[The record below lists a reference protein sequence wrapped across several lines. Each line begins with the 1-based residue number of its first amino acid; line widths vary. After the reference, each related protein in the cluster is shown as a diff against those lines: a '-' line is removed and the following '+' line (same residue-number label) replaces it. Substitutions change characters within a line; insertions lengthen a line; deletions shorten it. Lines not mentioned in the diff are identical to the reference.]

1 MIYIFKCPYCNGEM
15 DYDITAKKLVCRQC
29 RQGVPTHGY
38 DIQDMQF
45 VNEESG
51 IDMELEEQGLSGA
64 ICPACGAEIMMGK
77 YEISGSCAFC
87 GSDVVIDRGGK
98 KNLIPEKIIP
108 FQLNKAQVSHMI
120 QSWWKE
126 NAFAPR
132 LKIKEQDIQMIY
144 IPVWLMDFTAV
155 AEMEA
160 EVSRTQIVESQ
171 VTSTFGTGSGGR
183 ANFYQNDEQKMYS
196 FDARSQTVH
205 KKIEAFVRMLP
216 HNASGKVGQTRFRS
230 IEPFDYTELQKFH
243 PGYLDGIAAER
254 YYYPPNETIPA
265 AKEAAESY
273 ARHACKERVLTQAG
287 ALGYLEKVKMERAN
301 GKLEKIWYA
310 LLPIALYSYYFH
322 GKKYTLYVNGQTG
335 KTGGDVPVS
344 NRRKIPYF
352 FGALFSIS
360 AMFLGAVYSLL
371 VHMYGGM
378 GRLAAEVVFWVIVS
392 VIIWSRLI
400 GERPGKENKW
410 NIKNKKQDTK
420 KYFAS
425 CMLLLI
431 GMGGVLFLSGLQY
444 TGFQLLWNDRRIINM
459 WVVAIPFVLVMAITF
474 SFVFV
479 RKLVHMETDMTVA
492 KTDSYINPYSVHEI
506 M

>member
-1 MIYIFKCPYCNGEM
+1 M

-29 RQGVPTHGY
+29 RQGVPTHAY
-38 DIQDMQF
+38 NIQDMQF
-45 VNEESG
+45 VNEQSDAG
-51 IDMELEEQGLSGA
+51 IEAEEQGLAGA
-64 ICPACGAEIMMGK
+64 VCPACGAQILMGK

-87 GSDVVIDRGGK
+87 GSDVVIDRGGN

-108 FQLNKAQVSHMI
+108 FQLNKAQVSQMI
-120 QSWWKE
+120 RSWWEE

-160 EVSRTQIVESQ
+160 EVSRTQIVESHAA
-171 VTSTFGTGSGGR
+171 STFGVGSGGR
-183 ANFYQNDEQKMYS
+183 ANFYQNEEQKLYS
-196 FDARSQTVH
+196 FNAREKTVH

-243 PGYLDGIAAER
+243 PGYLDGVAAER
-254 YYYPPNETIPA
+254 YYYPPNETIPS

-273 ARHACKERVLTQAG
+273 ARHACKERVLAQAG

-301 GKLEKIWYA
+301 GKLEKIWYV
-310 LLPIALYSYYFH
+310 LLPIALYTYSFH

-352 FGALFSIS
+352 LGALFAIS
-360 AMFLGAVYSLL
+360 VLFLGAVYSLL

-392 VIIWSRLI
+392 VIIWSRLM

-410 NIKNKKQDTK
+410 NIKNRKHDIK

-425 CMLLLI
+425 WMCLLI

-444 TGFQLLWNDRRIINM
+444 TGFRLMWNDSRIINM
-459 WVVAIPFVLVMAITF
+459 WLVAIPFVLVMGLTF

-479 RKLVHMETDMTVA
+479 RKLVHMETDSQIA
-492 KTDSYINPYSVHEI
+492 KTDSYIAPYSVHEI

>member
-1 MIYIFKCPYCNGEM
+1 MIYIFKCPYCSGEM
-15 DYDITAKKLVCRQC
+15 DYDITVKKLVCRQC
-29 RQGVPTHGY
+29 KQGVPTHGY
-38 DIQDMQF
+38 DIHDMQF
-45 VNEESG
+45 VNEESS
-51 IDMELEEQGLSGA
+51 IDMEAEEQGLSGA

-98 KNLIPEKIIP
+98 KNLIPERIIP
-108 FQLNKAQVSHMI
+108 FRLNKAQVSQMI
-120 QSWWKE
+120 RNWWKE
-126 NAFAPR
+126 NAFAPK
-132 LKIKEQDIQMIY
+132 LKIKEENIQMIY
-144 IPVWLMDFTAV
+144 IPVWLMNFSAV

-160 EVSRTQIVESQ
+160 EVSRTQLVESQ
-171 VTSTFGTGSGGR
+171 TESAFGSGSKS
-183 ANFYQNDEQKMYS
+183 NFYQNDEPKSYS
-196 FDARSQTVH
+196 FDARSQIVH

-230 IEPFDYTELQKFH
+230 IEPFDYTDLQIFH

-254 YYYPPNETIPA
+254 YYYPPNETIPSA
-265 AKEAAESY
+265 REAAESY
-273 ARHACKERVLTQAG
+273 ARHACKERVINQAG

-301 GKLEKIWYA
+301 SNLEKVWYA

-360 AMFLGAVYSLL
+360 ALFLGAVYSLL
-371 VHMYGGM
+371 VHMYSGIGKM
-378 GRLAAEVVFWVIVS
+378 AAEVVFGGIILA
-392 VIIWSRLI
+392 IIWSRLI

-410 NIKNKKQDTK
+410 NIKKNKKQDAE
-420 KYFAS
+420 KYFVS
-425 CMLLLI
+425 WMLSLI

-444 TGFQLLWNDRRIINM
+444 TGFYFLWNDMRLIKM
-459 WVVAIPFVLVMAITF
+459 WMLAIPFVLVMAITF

-479 RKLVHMETDMTVA
+479 RKLVHMETDLTIA